1 MEVSTEEVSSATQIV
16 GVPAKQGISAELEK
30 VAAEQSD
37 SAETALPMCVWL
49 RGDGDADDFV
59 MTAEE
64 VMAELNIKR
73 SRLTQI
79 SGRELRVGRKRV
91 DRYIKPF
98 YRQADV
104 LAYRTWTRAS
114 ATKQKNAELVDR
126 AASDIE
132 NRNKRLL
139 DKLQEQ
145 LKEHINTE
153 LLTAQRQILAACQ
166 HHNFVLQQ
174 QLQATQ
180 TQQTATLAAALPR
193 LNNNF
198 CTAIDKLSLLVQETQ
213 ATQKKTAADN
223 LASLVHLL
231 QQQEQLLQSLYKTAA
246 PQSDTLAALPK
257 QIHKLLATDLQHLRD
272 SAISSS
278 TQKLQR
284 ASIAP
289 QPSIPQPKQASIS
302 AEKRLGW
309 CSINPTR

>member
-1 MEVSTEEVSSATQIV
+1 MEVSTEVSTTET
-16 GVPAKQGISAELEK
+16 AEAGE
-30 VAAEQSD
+30 S
-37 SAETALPMCVWL
+37 ALPMCVWL
-49 RGDGDADDFV
+49 RGDGDADEFV

-114 ATKQKNAELVDR
+114 ATQQKNAELVDR

-139 DKLQEQ
+139 EKLQAQ
-145 LKEHINTE
+145 LKTHINAE
-153 LLTAQRQILAACQ
+153 LLTAQQQIIATCQ
-166 HHNFVLQQ
+166 HQYFVLQQ
-174 QLQATQ
+174 RLQTAQ
-180 TQQTATLAAALPR
+180 AQQTDTLAAALPR

-198 CTAIDKLSLLVQETQ
+198 RTAIDKLSLLVQENQTN
-213 ATQKKTAADN
+213 QKKTATDN

-231 QQQEQLLQSLYKTAA
+231 QQQEQLLQSLHKIAA
-246 PQSDTLAALPK
+246 PQSSILAELPE
-257 QIHKLLATDLQHLRD
+257 QIHKLVATDFQQYAHNTAANP
-272 SAISSS
+272 SA
-278 TQKLQR
+278 QCFQR
-284 ASIAP
+284 ASVAP
-289 QPSIPQPKQASIS
+289 QPSIPQQKHVSIS
-302 AEKRLGW
+302 AKKRLSW